1 MKGKIAIVFWILRL
15 FHAFISVNS
24 FPSRSDL
31 GFKGSL
37 TTNDVVKL
45 LLADNVE
52 ISNTIKNH
60 LNYQLDRDGVR
71 NEIPIMNVVS
81 LYLLSYI
88 MWRCKIVCHCLAS

>member
-1 MKGKIAIVFWILRL
+1 MTGKFAIVFWILGL
-15 FHAFISVNS
+15 FQMFISVNS

-31 GFKGSL
+31 GIKGSL
-37 TTNDVVKL
+37 TTSDVVKL

-81 LYLLSYI
+81 LYLP
-88 MWRCKIVCHCLAS
+88 

>member
-1 MKGKIAIVFWILRL
+1 M
-15 FHAFISVNS
+15 FISVNS

-31 GFKGSL
+31 GIKGAL
-37 TTNDVVKL
+37 TTSDVVKL

-60 LNYQLDRDGVR
+60 LNRQLEQDGVR

-81 LYLLSYI
+81 LYLP
-88 MWRCKIVCHCLAS
+88 

>member
-1 MKGKIAIVFWILRL
+1 MTGKIATVFWILGI
-15 FHAFISVNS
+15 FQTFISVNG

-31 GFKGSL
+31 GIKESL
-37 TTNDVVKL
+37 RLNDVVKL

-60 LNYQLDRDGVR
+60 LNHQLDQDGVR

-81 LYLLSYI
+81 LYLL
-88 MWRCKIVCHCLAS
+88 

>member
-31 GFKGSL
+31 GFKRSL

-81 LYLLSYI
+81 LYLPSYI
-88 MWRCKIVCHCLAS
+88 MWRCNCLAS